1 MLSKILVANRG
12 EIAVRVIRTCRE
24 MGIETVSIYSDLD
37 HDALHVQL
45 ADEAYRVGGAAPN
58 ESYLNTDAIY
68 EIIQKAEV
76 DGVHPGYGFLSEN
89 ADFARSVEKMGV
101 SFIGP
106 SAEAIEI
113 MADKISARE
122 AAEKVGVSGV
132 PGSTALITKPDQVV
146 DFASEFGW
154 PVAIKAVYGGGGRGM
169 KVVNSAEE
177 VSEALDSARR
187 ESMTSFGRDELYL
200 ERYLVSPRHV
210 EIQVLADKSGNT
222 IYLGDRDCSAQRRH
236 QKLIEEAPAPGLT
249 DEIRAAMGSAAVD
262 VAKGCNYSNA
272 GTVEFLY
279 EDGSFYYLEMNT
291 RLQVEHPVTEMV
303 TGIDLVEQQI
313 LVASG
318 EQLSLSQEDV
328 KIEGHSIEFR
338 INAEDPSGGMFLPS
352 PGVIASMNVP
362 DGFGVRFDAGYQPGH
377 EVSQF
382 YDNLI
387 GKLIVWSSNRGS
399 AIAKGIRALSEMKI
413 SGVATTISSALAII
427 NHDDFKNS
435 DHSTKWVEETLDL
448 SDLEINE
455 NASESISDDMSLKRH
470 ETIAE
475 VDGRRFEVS
484 FWTEDSAA
492 KKPPRKSQSDK
503 RSSSSGTDEVSAP
516 MQGTIVRLLVEVG
529 DSVDTGDPICVLE
542 AMKMENNVMAEKQGE
557 VKEIRVAAGDSVGI
571 GDVLA
576 IIE

>member
-1 MLSKILVANRG
+1 
-12 EIAVRVIRTCRE
+12 
-24 MGIETVSIYSDLD
+24 
-37 HDALHVQL
+37 
-45 ADEAYRVGGAAPN
+45 
-58 ESYLNTDAIY
+58 
-68 EIIQKAEV
+68 
-76 DGVHPGYGFLSEN
+76 
-89 ADFARSVEKMGV
+89 
-101 SFIGP
+101 
-106 SAEAIEI
+106 
-113 MADKISARE
+113 
-122 AAEKVGVSGV
+122 
-132 PGSTALITKPDQVV
+132 
-146 DFASEFGW
+146 
-154 PVAIKAVYGGGGRGM
+154 
-169 KVVNSAEE
+169 
-177 VSEALDSARR
+177 
-187 ESMTSFGRDELYL
+187 MTSFGRDELYL

-529 DSVDTGDPICVLE
+529 DSVEVGDPICVLE

-557 VKEIRVAAGDSVGI
+557 VKEIRVVAGDSVGI

-576 IIE
+576 VIK